1 MRKATIKR
9 DTLETKIELSINLD
23 GDRNINIDT
32 GIAFFDH
39 MLTLFAFHGSFDLII
54 QADGDLKVDSHHTM
68 EDVGIALGQAIYQA
82 LGERVGINRYG
93 LSYVPMDESLSRV
106 VIDMSNRPY
115 LVFNASFK
123 RETIGTMDTENV
135 LEFFKSLT
143 NESRMNLH
151 IENFYGENDHHKIES
166 IFKAFGRALKDAL
179 RIRGSAITSTKGV
192 L

>member
-1 MRKATIKR
+1 MRKSTIKR

-23 GDRNINIDT
+23 GNKNININT

-39 MLTLFAFHGSFDLII
+39 MLTLFAFHGSFDLNI
-54 QADGDLKVDSHHTM
+54 QANGDLAVDSHHTM
-68 EDVGIALGQAIYQA
+68 EDCGIALGQAVYQA
-82 LGERVGINRYG
+82 LGNRFGINRYG
-93 LSYVPMDESLSRV
+93 FSYVPMDEALSRV
-106 VIDMSNRPY
+106 VIDISNRPY

-123 RETIGTMDTENV
+123 RESIGTMDTENV
-135 LEFFKSLT
+135 LEFFKSFV

-151 IENFYGENDHHKIES
+151 IENFYGDNDHHKVES

-179 RIRGSAITSTKGV
+179 LINGSAITSTKGV

>member
-1 MRKATIKR
+1 MRKAIIKR
-9 DTLETKIELSINLD
+9 DTLETKIDLEINLD
-23 GDRNINIDT
+23 GKRNININT

-39 MLTLFAFHGSFDLII
+39 MLTLFAFHGSLDLRI
-54 QADGDLKVDSHHTM
+54 QADGDLSVDSHHTM

-82 LGERVGINRYG
+82 MGERIGINRYG

-115 LVFNASFK
+115 LVFNASFI

-135 LEFFKSLT
+135 LEFFKSFV

-151 IENFYGENDHHKIES
+151 IENFYGANDHHKIES

-179 RIRGSAITSTKGV
+179 TITSSAVTSTKGV

>member
-9 DTLETKIELSINLD
+9 DTLETKIDLSINLD
-23 GDRNINIDT
+23 GNRNININT
-32 GIAFFDH
+32 GIPFFDH
-39 MLTLFAFHGSFDLII
+39 MLTLFAFHGIFDLNI
-54 QADGDLKVDSHHTM
+54 QANGDLTVDSHHTM

-82 LGERVGINRYG
+82 LGDRLGINRYG
-93 LSYVPMDESLSRV
+93 LSYVPMDEALSRV

-115 LVFNASFK
+115 LVFNVSFK
-123 RETIGTMDTENV
+123 RASIGTMDTENV
-135 LEFFKSLT
+135 LEFFKSFI

-151 IENFYGENDHHKIES
+151 IENFYGDNDHHKVES

-179 RIRGSAITSTKGV
+179 SINSSTITSTKGV

>member
-9 DTLETKIELSINLD
+9 DTLETKIDLSINLD
-23 GDRNINIDT
+23 GQRNINIQT

-39 MLTLFAFHGSFDLII
+39 MLTLFAFHGAFDLSI
-54 QADGDLKVDSHHTM
+54 QANGDLAVDSHHTM

-82 LGERVGINRYG
+82 LGERIGLSRYG
-93 LSYVPMDESLSRV
+93 FSYVPMDEALSRV
-106 VIDMSNRPY
+106 VIDISNRPY

-123 RETIGTMDTENV
+123 REAIGTMDTENV
-135 LEFFKSLT
+135 LEFFKSFV
-143 NESRMNLH
+143 NESRINLH
-151 IENFYGENDHHKIES
+151 IENFYGDNDHHKVES

-179 RIRGSAITSTKGV
+179 LIKSSAINSTKGV

>member
-1 MRKATIKR
+1 MRKASIKR

-23 GDRNINIDT
+23 GNKNINIDT

-39 MLTLFAFHGSFDLII
+39 MLTLFAFHGSLDLNI
-54 QADGDLKVDSHHTM
+54 QANGDLAVDTHHTM
-68 EDVGIALGQAIYQA
+68 EDVGIALGQAVYQA
-82 LGERVGINRYG
+82 LGERLGINRYG
-93 LSYVPMDESLSRV
+93 FSYVPMDEALSRV

-115 LVFNASFK
+115 LAFNASFK
-123 RETIGTMDTENV
+123 RESIGTMDTENV
-135 LEFFKSLT
+135 LEFFKSFV

-151 IENFYGENDHHKIES
+151 IENFYGDNDHHKVES

-179 RIRGSAITSTKGV
+179 RINGSAITSTKGV

>member
-1 MRKATIKR
+1 MRKASIKR

-23 GDRNINIDT
+23 GNKNINIDT

-39 MLTLFAFHGSFDLII
+39 MLTLFAFHGSLDLNI
-54 QADGDLKVDSHHTM
+54 QANGDLAVDTHHTM
-68 EDVGIALGQAIYQA
+68 EDVGIALGQAVYQA
-82 LGERVGINRYG
+82 LGERLGINRYG
-93 LSYVPMDESLSRV
+93 FSYVPMDEALSRV

-115 LVFNASFK
+115 LAFNASFK
-123 RETIGTMDTENV
+123 RESIGTMDTENV
-135 LEFFKSLT
+135 LEFFKSFV

-151 IENFYGENDHHKIES
+151 IENFYGDNDHHKVES

-179 RIRGSAITSTKGV
+179 LINGSAITSTKGV